1 MTFSGSALFNA
12 AGGLGLFLLG
22 MGLMTEALRNLAG
35 NRLRQALLRFTRSPW
50 SGAATGAITTALVQS
65 STATTVATVGFVS
78 AGLLS
83 FQASLG
89 IIFGANVGSTG
100 LGWLVAL
107 LGIKFELVRLMLPL
121 VLVGAGLRLLGRGRQ
136 ALVGQGLAG
145 FALLFVG
152 IAALQQALAGQGL
165 LLDPARFDA
174 ATPVGRLQ
182 LLLLGLLSTVIT
194 HSSGAGVA
202 TTLAALAAGVIG
214 LPQACALVIGMDVGT
229 TVTALLA
236 SLGASLS
243 ARRTAAAHV
252 IFNLITAIGA
262 FLLLPAY
269 LTLLQLGWPA
279 LVERDPEFAL
289 TAFHTG
295 FNLLGVLLVLPFTA
309 VFATLIRRL
318 VRPGVGRLIDDLPD
332 TPPADP
338 ATAIGQASQALEPCL
353 LELLRLLRDGLVNG
367 NGRPNQSAQRLAVL
381 QGDLDHLELFLDQI
395 HLDPEQLPD
404 SEALRHLLHGLDHLQ
419 RLHERCEEEQDRLRT
434 AATSASLGPERQQL
448 LATLERLLILL
459 DQGRWPLASA
469 EASTCARAL
478 HRRVA
483 PYRQQV
489 LAAVAQGDLDVDAG
503 TSRLEAMRWLQRVGQ
518 HLERACRHL
527 GELTPAWRPARSR
540 TGRYPRPPDPG
551 ESPRHGPAATDAPDP
566 PR

>member
-1 MTFSGSALFNA
+1 MTLSGSSLFNA

-22 MGLMTEALRNLAG
+22 MGLMTEALRSLAG

-50 SGAATGAITTALVQS
+50 SGAAAGAIGTALVQS

-83 FQASLG
+83 FQSSLG

-107 LGIKFELVRLMLPL
+107 FGIKFELAGVMLPL
-121 VLVGAGLRLLGRGRQ
+121 LLVGAGLRLLGRGRQ
-136 ALVGQGLAG
+136 ALLGQALAG
-145 FALLFVG
+145 LALLFLG
-152 IAALQQALAGQGL
+152 IDALQQALAGQGL

-174 ATPVGRLQ
+174 ALPGGRLQ

-194 HSSGAGVA
+194 QSSGAGVA
-202 TTLAALAAGVIG
+202 TTLAALASGVIV

-229 TVTALLA
+229 TVTAVMA

-252 IFNLITAIGA
+252 IFNLLTAIGA

-269 LTLLQLGWPA
+269 LALLRLGWPA
-279 LVERDPEFAL
+279 LTQQDPEFAL

-309 VFATLIRRL
+309 PFAALIRRV
-318 VRPGVGRLIDDLPD
+318 VRPGEGRLIDDLAD

-338 ATAIGQASQALEPCL
+338 AAAISLARQSLEACL
-353 LELLRLLRDGLVNG
+353 LEMLQLLRDGLARG
-367 NGRPNQSAQRLAVL
+367 NGRPAPGAQRLAVL
-381 QGDLDHLELFLDQI
+381 QADLDRLELYLDQI
-395 HLDPEQLPD
+395 HLAPPPELVQVEGVVVAADKSL
-404 SEALRHLLHGLDHLQ
+404 LHLLHGLDHLQ
-419 RLHERCEEEQDRLRT
+419 RLHERCEEDQDRLHT
-434 AATSASLGPERQQL
+434 AATSAGLGSERQLL
-448 LATLERLLILL
+448 LATLAQLPKLVQE
-459 DQGRWPLASA
+459 GRWPQARSVASA
-469 EASTCARAL
+469 CAQTL

-483 PYRQQV
+483 PYRQEV
-489 LAAVAQGDLDVDAG
+489 LAAVARGELDVDAG
-503 TSRLEAMRWLQRVGQ
+503 TARLEAIRWLRRVSQ
-518 HLERACRHL
+518 HLERACYYL
-527 GELTPAWRPARSR
+527 GGSGL
-540 TGRYPRPPDPG
+540 
-551 ESPRHGPAATDAPDP
+551 H
-566 PR
+566 

>member
-1 MTFSGSALFNA
+1 MVPVQPVTEDGAALFNA

-50 SGAATGAITTALVQS
+50 SGAAAGAIGTALVQS

-107 LGIKFELVRLMLPL
+107 LGIKLDLARLMLPL
-121 VLVGAGLRLLGRGRQ
+121 VLLGAGLRLLGRGRQ
-136 ALVGQGLAG
+136 ALLGQALAG

-165 LLDPARFDA
+165 LLDPSRFDA

-194 HSSGAGVA
+194 QSSGAGVA
-202 TTLAALAAGVIG
+202 ASLAALAAGVIG

-229 TVTALLA
+229 TVTALMA

-252 IFNLITAIGA
+252 IFNLFTAAGA
-262 FLLLPAY
+262 FLLLPVY
-269 LTLLQLGWPA
+269 LAALQRGWPA
-279 LVERDPEFAL
+279 LSGRDPEFAL
-289 TAFHTG
+289 TAFHSG

-309 VFATLIRRL
+309 PFAALIRRL
-318 VRPGVGRLIDDLPD
+318 VRPAQGRWIDDLAD

-338 ATAIGQASQALEPCL
+338 TAAISQARQALEPCL
-353 LELLRLLRDGLVNG
+353 LELLRLLRDGLVDG
-367 NGRPNQSAQRLAVL
+367 NGRRHSSIQRLAVL
-381 QGDLDHLELFLDQI
+381 QADLDRLELYLDQI
-395 HLDPEQLPD
+395 HLAPAQRPGSDIPAREL
-404 SEALRHLLHGLDHLQ
+404 LLHLLHGLDHLQ

-434 AATSASLGPERQQL
+434 AATSASLGPERQKL
-448 LATLERLLILL
+448 LATLKELLAWIQ
-459 DQGRWPLASA
+459 QGRWPLASSVA
-469 EASTCARAL
+469 RECAQQL
-478 HRRVA
+478 HRRVD
-483 PYRQQV
+483 PYRQEV
-489 LAAVAQGDLDVDAG
+489 LAAVAQGLLDVDAG
-503 TSRLEAMRWLQRVGQ
+503 TTRLEAIRWLRRVSQ
-518 HLERACRHL
+518 HLERVCHHL
-527 GELTPAWRPARSR
+527 GAIELA
-540 TGRYPRPPDPG
+540 
-551 ESPRHGPAATDAPDP
+551 
-566 PR
+566 